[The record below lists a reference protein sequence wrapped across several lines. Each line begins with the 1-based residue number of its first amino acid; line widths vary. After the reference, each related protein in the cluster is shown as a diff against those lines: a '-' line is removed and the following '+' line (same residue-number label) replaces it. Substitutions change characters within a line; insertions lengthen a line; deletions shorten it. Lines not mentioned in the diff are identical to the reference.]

1 MDMQISRRWFI
12 GGLASWGAMGGLRGF
27 AAPAGAYSQGKPRLR
42 FGVVSDI
49 HFRCYART
57 GNAKKEADWQANVAT
72 FLKTLEWFR
81 DQQVDGVMI
90 AGDMADNGM
99 VDQLQGVADCWYRV
113 FPDDKA
119 PDGRKVEKLFTLG
132 NHDWEGGR
140 YGDHAKKAFPDPAER
155 ARHLLCTDLKARWQ
169 EIFHEDF
176 SPVYRKTVKGYSF
189 VGAHWTQDKCKG
201 KEETGIAGVGEF
213 FAENGAQLDPK
224 LPFFYFQHPHPKGTC
239 YGEFGWGQDDGR
251 ATRALSAFPNAIA
264 FSGHSHAPLTNEKSV
279 WQGAFT
285 SLGTSSLRY
294 TGGPGFPG
302 VPKRGFENTGGGGMK
317 VMKPFNGGDGRQGML
332 VSVYDDRVVFARR
345 DFVYGLSL
353 GDDWVLPLP
362 AAEKKPFDFTVRAR
376 RSAAPEFPK
385 TAALSISKTA
395 ATVAP
400 KKKGPKPKKGE
411 APKTTPAWHLVF
423 PAADAVAQARA
434 YAYEVVAE
442 PREGEPRTFR
452 VLAQGY
458 NMGPAHDLA
467 KGVSFCTLA
476 VEVLPAGTCRF
487 AVSPVS
493 SLGKKGR
500 PLVSEYV
507 EI

>member
-1 MDMQISRRWFI
+1 MQISRRWFI
-12 GGLASWGAMGGLRGF
+12 GGLASLGAMGGIRGF
-27 AAPAGAYSQGKPRLR
+27 AAPAGTFSRGRPRLR

-57 GNAKKEADWQANVAT
+57 GDAKKEADWQTNVAT

-81 DQQVDGVMI
+81 DQKVDGVMI

-99 VDQLQGVADCWYRV
+99 VDQLQGVADCWYKV

-140 YGDHAKKAFPDPAER
+140 YGDHAKKAFPDPEER
-155 ARHLLCTDLKARWQ
+155 ARHLLRMDLKGHWQ

-176 SPVYRKTVKGYSF
+176 SPVYLKTVKGYSF

-201 KEETGIAGVGEF
+201 KEETGIAGVQEF
-213 FAENGAQLDPK
+213 FAENGAKLDPK

-239 YGEFGWGQDDGR
+239 YGEAGWGQDDGR

-264 FSGHSHAPLTNEKSV
+264 FSGHSHATLTNEKSI

-294 TGGPGFPG
+294 TGGPGVFG
-302 VPKRGFENTGGGGMK
+302 IPKRGFENVGGGGK

-345 DFVYGLSL
+345 DFVYGLPL

-362 AAEKKPFDFTVRAR
+362 AAEKKPFDFSTRTA
-376 RSAAPEFPK
+376 RSAAPQFPAG
-385 TAALSISKTA
+385 AALAVTR
-395 ATVAP
+395 TQVAPVP
-400 KKKGPKPKKGE
+400 KKKGPKSKPGE
-411 APKTTPAWHLVF
+411 AAEPKPAVHLVF
-423 PAADAVAQARA
+423 PAANAVAQARA
-434 YAYEVVAE
+434 YIYEVVAQSK
-442 PREGEPRTFR
+442 EGEAKTFQ

-467 KGVSFCTLA
+467 KGDSFCTLA
-476 VEVLPAGTCRF
+476 AEALPPGPCRF
-487 AVSPVS
+487 AVLPVS

-500 PLVSEYV
+500 PLTCDYT
-507 EI
+507 EIS